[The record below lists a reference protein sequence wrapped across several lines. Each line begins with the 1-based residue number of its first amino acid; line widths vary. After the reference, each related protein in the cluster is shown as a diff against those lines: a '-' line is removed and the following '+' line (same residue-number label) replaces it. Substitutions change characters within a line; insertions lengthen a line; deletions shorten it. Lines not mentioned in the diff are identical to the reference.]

1 MHNKIFC
8 EWTIPN
14 SHNLE
19 GLKGRVHASCF
30 KTTEKAYNTKL
41 TGKIPHRELEGM

>member
-1 MHNKIFC
+1 MHTKMFC
-8 EWTIPN
+8 ELTIPD

-41 TGKIPHRELEGM
+41 TGKISHGELEGM